1 MNFKLERELVYDFI
15 KTMQEFRL
23 DNIMSTLIVM
33 YVHYETIFEIL
44 MEDGDIFDRKTMFE
58 YFERRILEIREEI

>member
-1 MNFKLERELVYDFI
+1 
-15 KTMQEFRL
+15 
-23 DNIMSTLIVM
+23 
-33 YVHYETIFEIL
+33 